1 MHLFL
6 NSDDCLASLLYLLP
20 LIRKVLQPLGYL
32 HRLLWLQLTHNLYG
46 RNMVETFR
54 FHWRNAV
61 ALVYWLWEETSVT
74 WLGYFWKILAANFL
88 TKVAQIFGNFFN
100 NFQKLFEEKA
110 SVNTILAT
118 LGKIWPIFIT
128 TSGDTDDQ
136 EVISSNPGTKYFS
149 FFIVVK
155 LCCLKRPK
163 RRPGLLKS

>member
-1 MHLFL
+1 M
-6 NSDDCLASLLYLLP
+6 
-20 LIRKVLQPLGYL
+20 
-32 HRLLWLQLTHNLYG
+32 
-46 RNMVETFR
+46 
-54 FHWRNAV
+54 
-61 ALVYWLWEETSVT
+61 
-74 WLGYFWKILAANFL
+74 AANFL